1 MVNKLHPEF
10 ENYLVVGQKE
20 SSKYLAS
27 IKVENTN
34 LIELMADKYVESM
47 VANGISIENP
57 FNNTDD

>member
-10 ENYLVVGQKE
+10 ENYLVVGQK

-57 FNNTDD
+57 FNNTND